1 MRFAQTHGAAGVSFW
16 SWQAANQPAWNA
28 VEFRLTAAAA
38 GAFDGCGPC
47 SASQGDSRRNHR
59 IGCHHLSMAP
69 SSSHRSATRAER
81 RRAALR
87 QRRKLA
93 TARSAAARRVV
104 RRKRRLKV
112 AAVVAVIAVVAGTV
126 TVLALR
132 GDEEPSRDLR
142 AERVPGATGRLAIS
156 GQPASYRAV
165 YRAEGYE
172 GSTATVSTEEVSVQ
186 RPFDGRVS
194 IREGEPPGGAARFEG
209 RSSFA
214 VYANYSDAG
223 AAQVAGDAP
232 TVALGDVRVATSLDE
247 LVDQGLFVVG
257 DRRRLLGRECQTYR
271 TGSPLQ
277 GLKITAPTGIDYVD
291 VCLDE
296 TGLVLE
302 EVAIVGD
309 KLTQR
314 LTAVSLE
321 PGAPL
326 DQSIFAIEGERVG
339 PDQGGAE
346 VTEVDRTVAPTPG
359 YWGLDAVPAGFTHR
373 GRYLVAGEGS
383 SHVDVY
389 VRGVDILT
397 VRQGLP
403 AGEPDL
409 TDAGPGRGIDL
420 GPLGTGQL
428 LLRSIGPTLV
438 AHPAA
443 EAFVHVTGTLAP
455 AELQA
460 IAGSLRRS

>member
-1 MRFAQTHGAAGVSFW
+1 
-16 SWQAANQPAWNA
+16 
-28 VEFRLTAAAA
+28 
-38 GAFDGCGPC
+38 
-47 SASQGDSRRNHR
+47 
-59 IGCHHLSMAP
+59 
-69 SSSHRSATRAER
+69 
-81 RRAALR
+81 
-87 QRRKLA
+87 
-93 TARSAAARRVV
+93 
-104 RRKRRLKV
+104 V

-132 GDEEPSRDLR
+132 GDDEPSRDLR
-142 AERVPGATGRLAIS
+142 AERVAGATGRLAIS

-172 GSTATVSTEEVSVQ
+172 GSTATVSTEEVSVH

-257 DRRRLLGRECQTYR
+257 DRRRLRLPAQGAARAQDRECQTYR

-277 GLKITAPTGIDYVD
+277 SLKITAPTGTDYVD

-321 PGAPL
+321 PDTPL
-326 DQSIFAIEGERVG
+326 DPSIFAIEGERVG

-359 YWGLDAVPAGFTHR
+359 YWRLDAVPAGFTHR
-373 GRYLVAGEGS
+373 GRYLVAGKGS

-389 VRGVDILT
+389 VRGVDIVT
-397 VRQGLP
+397 VRQGAP
-403 AGEPDL
+403 AGEPQL
-409 TDAGPGRGIDL
+409 TDAGATREIDL
-420 GPLGTGQL
+420 GPLGAGQL
-428 LLRSIGPTLV
+428 LVRSIGPTLI
-438 AHPAA
+438 AHPAS
-443 EAFVHVTGTLAP
+443 EAFVHVSGTLAP

-460 IAGSLRRS
+460 LAVSLRRS